1 MREFLTPASDVD
13 AMRLLTT
20 TSPNLVIA
28 LEGEDD
34 EQLLHDNINSEI
46 TLYVSSAGKLG
57 LLKAAFDAQTEGIK
71 HAIFVADRDFDDF
84 SETALSYPN
93 NVVLTHHHDCF
104 VDIVFESLET
114 LVRVVEHK
122 LKNSKNAMHDPSTNT
137 FSLAS
142 DIVAQAIGL
151 AKHKAVVRAVAT
163 RLSIGL
169 DFKSYS
175 FFGKPTTEITSE
187 TIYNTLSSDYRGN
200 TPLPPNASDL
210 LNITRTEINNLDY
223 SPVGDHDLI
232 QAIRAILIERFNIG
246 LSEDRF
252 RALIVLTFTI
262 SHLSKAHWC
271 TTIAMWTKQ
280 FNIDLFTE
288 QIASQNL
295 SALIPSRTH

>member
-34 EQLLHDNINSEI
+34 EKLLHGKINPEI
-46 TLYVSSAGKLG
+46 TLYISSAGKLG

-84 SETALSYPN
+84 SETALSYPH

-122 LKNSKNAMHDPSTNT
+122 LINSKNSMDNPSTNT

-187 TIYNTLSSDYRGN
+187 TIYNTLSSHYTGN
-200 TPLPPNASDL
+200 TPLPPNASYL
-210 LNITRTEINNLDY
+210 LNTTRTEIDNLNY

-232 QAIRAILIERFNIG
+232 QAIRAILIERFKIG
-246 LSEDRF
+246 FSEDRF

-271 TTIAMWTKQ
+271 TAIAMWTKQ
-280 FNIDLFTE
+280 FDIDLFAE
-288 QIASQNL
+288 QKESRNL
-295 SALIPSRTH
+295 SVLIPSRTR

>member
-1 MREFLTPASDVD
+1 MREFLTPDSDVD

-20 TSPNLVIA
+20 TSPNLVIV

-34 EQLLHDNINSEI
+34 EKLLHDNINSEI
-46 TLYVSSAGKLG
+46 NLYVSSAGKSG
-57 LLKAAFDAQTEGIK
+57 LLKAAFDAQTEGIDN
-71 HAIFVADRDFDDF
+71 AIFVADRDFDDF
-84 SETALSYPN
+84 SETTLSYPH
-93 NVVLTHHHDCF
+93 NVVLSHHHDCF

-114 LVRVVEHK
+114 LVRVVEYK
-122 LKNSKNAMHDPSTNT
+122 LNSSKDAMIDPSTNT
-137 FSLAS
+137 FSLANE
-142 DIVAQAIGL
+142 IVAQAIGL

-175 FFGKPTTEITSE
+175 FFGQPTTEITSE
-187 TIYNTLSSDYRGN
+187 TIYNTLSSHYRGN

-210 LNITRTEINNLDY
+210 LNTTRTEIDNLDY

-271 TTIAMWTKQ
+271 TSIAMWTKQ
-280 FNIDLFTE
+280 FDIDLFAE
-288 QIASQNL
+288 KIACRNL
-295 SALIPSRTH
+295 SVLIPSNTH

>member
-1 MREFLTPASDVD
+1 MREFLTPASDAD

-34 EQLLHDNINSEI
+34 EKLLHGNINSEI
-46 TLYVSSAGKLG
+46 TLFVSSAGKPG

-84 SETALSYPN
+84 SEPPLSYPH

-114 LVRVVEHK
+114 LVRVVENT
-122 LKNSKNAMHDPSTNT
+122 LTNSKKAMHTPSSNT

-175 FFGKPTTEITSE
+175 FFSQPTTEITSE
-187 TIYNTLSSDYRGN
+187 IIYNKLSSDYRGN

-210 LNITRTEINNLDY
+210 LNTTRTEIDNLDY

-232 QAIRAILIERFNIG
+232 QAIRAILKERFKIT
-246 LSEDRF
+246 LSEDSF

-271 TTIAMWTKQ
+271 TNIAIWAKQ
-280 FNIDLFTE
+280 FDIDLFAE
-288 QIASQNL
+288 RIPSRNL

>member
-1 MREFLTPASDVD
+1 M
-13 AMRLLTT
+13 
-20 TSPNLVIA
+20 
-28 LEGEDD
+28 
-34 EQLLHDNINSEI
+34 
-46 TLYVSSAGKLG
+46 
-57 LLKAAFDAQTEGIK
+57 
-71 HAIFVADRDFDDF
+71 
-84 SETALSYPN
+84 
-93 NVVLTHHHDCF
+93 
-104 VDIVFESLET
+104 
-114 LVRVVEHK
+114 
-122 LKNSKNAMHDPSTNT
+122 
-137 FSLAS
+137 
-142 DIVAQAIGL
+142 
-151 AKHKAVVRAVAT
+151 
-163 RLSIGL
+163 SIGL

-210 LNITRTEINNLDY
+210 LNITRTEIDNLDY